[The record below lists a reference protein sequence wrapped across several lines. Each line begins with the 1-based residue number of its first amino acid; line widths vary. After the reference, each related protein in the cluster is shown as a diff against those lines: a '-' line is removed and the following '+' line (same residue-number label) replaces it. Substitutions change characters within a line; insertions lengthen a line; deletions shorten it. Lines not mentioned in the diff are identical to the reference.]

1 MKAVILCGGLGSR
14 ISEETVNKPKP
25 LIEIGKMPI
34 LWHIMKIYSHY
45 GINDF
50 VICCGYKGYLIKEF
64 FFNYSLHTSNVTIN
78 TLTNKVKFH
87 NKKNENWNVTFIDTG
102 ENTLTG
108 GRILRIKKYVG
119 ENFLL
124 TYGDGVSN
132 VNIKKS
138 IEFHKKNKKIVTM
151 TVVKPRGRFGSVTI
165 NNKSK
170 LITNFKEKKINN
182 DTWVNGGFFVLN
194 KRVFDYIEDDF
205 TVFEEKPLENLA
217 KDKQLSAF
225 CHSDFWSPMDTLRD
239 KNYLHGLW
247 KKNKAPW
254 KIWNE
259 K

>member
-14 ISEETVNKPKP
+14 ISEETINKPKP

-50 VICCGYKGYLIKEF
+50 IICCGYKGYLIKEF
-64 FFNYSLHTSNVTIN
+64 FFNYSLQTSNVTIN

-87 NKKNENWNVTFIDTG
+87 NKKKENWNVTLIDTG
-102 ENTLTG
+102 EDTLTG

-119 ENFLL
+119 EDFLL

-132 VNIKKS
+132 INIKKS
-138 IEFHKKNKKIVTM
+138 IDFHKKNKKIATM
-151 TVVKPRGRFGSVTI
+151 TVVKPRGRFGSVMI
-165 NNKSK
+165 NNQSK
-170 LITNFKEKKINN
+170 LITSFKEKKINN

-194 KRVFDYIEDDF
+194 KKVFNYLKDDF

-225 CHSDFWSPMDTLRD
+225 CHSEFWSPMDTPRD
-239 KNYLHGLW
+239 KNYLQGLW
-247 KKNKAPW
+247 KKNQAPW
-254 KIWNE
+254 KLWNE